1 MKIPV
6 SYILLIFQ
14 ITVAQNATVTSSQ
27 IASEDLILFESVSND
42 IINLNFENADLSIVK
57 IKNETLNTSL
67 RQLSNILYYQGQE
80 CLPITYDTS
89 LRHEN
94 STLRSINYL
103 IKAYDELFHKPNEGT
118 SFSFFFEAYL
128 SSKKTNNLILRK
140 LTLMGLLEFYHYE
153 FSQTNMQYETYLQ
166 EFESIAVSPIEK
178 SWYHIYEI
186 YFKSQRI
193 FENERSAINAITKLE
208 EHVEKL
214 PINHKIRPLYLSLK
228 AVQLEFT
235 NNYKEAEQ
243 YHFMAIEESHN
254 YPFLKYIKFRTYIRL
269 AHLHY
274 SKGSQFTEKASQYI
288 DTSDSLKS
296 HIYIQK
302 YKSLNYY
309 GLNEYKKAY
318 DLLLQSEKL
327 KDSLEYQ
334 ENTSKNSKLEIQL
347 QTLEKEK
354 KIVQLLNT
362 NLKSEAKR
370 IKNRNWLIGS
380 SSALILGLLITILL
394 YKNTKRKQHIA
405 EQEREIEIQKTEKL
419 LKEQELTAIDAMI
432 SGQEKERQRLAND
445 LHDNLG
451 STLATVKLHFD
462 HLKNNRN
469 NPKVGNI
476 EELYSK
482 TNNLL
487 DEAYEKVRTIA
498 HEKNSGVMAKQGLL
512 PAIKNLTK
520 KASNG
525 NALQIEV
532 QDYGLNERLDNTLEI
547 SIFRMIQE
555 LITNIIKHANA
566 SEINISL
573 TNHDSLL
580 NIIVEDNGK
589 GFDAK
594 ILPEKDGMGLKSI
607 EKRIEYLE
615 GTFEI
620 DSTLGKGTNII
631 INIPI

>member
-1 MKIPV
+1 MHKRILTLFLFSSSICFSQDSNDYFDAIRTFNIDSISIDFFTESKPKVFFLKQQYLYLKYGEILDPSSKNFDITAFSKKQKTFYHLAQGDYYIRSISDEKSDSIAFSNYFNALRIAEELNDKVIVCEALKRILVYQFKNQKDIPAFSRYAKKYKKLAYDKHERLYANYFYMGSILGKIYHLKDYSEDPLPV
-6 SYILLIFQ
+6 GKKNLEISKKNNNFFFQGRFAQLLG
-14 ITVAQNATVTSSQ
+14 VHY
-27 IASEDLILFESVSND
+27 DLILKKPEIGREFYNEA
-42 IINLNFENADLSIVK
+42 INSYRK
-57 IKNETLNTSL
+57 IEYDYGKKHIHD
-67 RQLSNILYYQGQE
+67 ILYNLGTVEQKNGNFKKALFYLNQIDE
-80 CLPITYDTS
+80 TS
-89 LRHEN
+89 IEN
-94 STLRSINYL
+94 RDYKDLIFINDY
-103 IKAYDELFHKPNEGT
+103 
-118 SFSFFFEAYL
+118 
-128 SSKKTNNLILRK
+128 
-140 LTLMGLLEFYHYE
+140 
-153 FSQTNMQYETYLQ
+153 
-166 EFESIAVSPIEK
+166 
-178 SWYHIYEI
+178 
-186 YFKSQRI
+186 
-193 FENERSAINAITKLE
+193 
-208 EHVEKL
+208 
-214 PINHKIRPLYLSLK
+214 
-228 AVQLEFT
+228 
-235 NNYKEAEQ
+235 
-243 YHFMAIEESHN
+243 
-254 YPFLKYIKFRTYIRL
+254 
-269 AHLHY
+269 
-274 SKGSQFTEKASQYI
+274 
-288 DTSDSLKS
+288 
-296 HIYIQK
+296 K
-302 YKSLNYY
+302 YKTYKNQNQLDSALYFLEKKYHLNDT
-309 GLNEYKKAY
+309 L
-318 DLLLQSEKL
+318 KL
-327 KDSLEYQ
+327 IDRANLVSDITTKYQ
-334 ENTSKNSKLEIQL
+334 T
-347 QTLEKEK
+347 TEKEK

-362 NLKSEAKR
+362 NLKTEAKR
-370 IKNRNWLIGS
+370 IKNRNLLIGS
-380 SSALILGLLITILL
+380 LVLLLFGAVTAFLT
-394 YKNTKRKQHIA
+394 YKNTKRKQRIA